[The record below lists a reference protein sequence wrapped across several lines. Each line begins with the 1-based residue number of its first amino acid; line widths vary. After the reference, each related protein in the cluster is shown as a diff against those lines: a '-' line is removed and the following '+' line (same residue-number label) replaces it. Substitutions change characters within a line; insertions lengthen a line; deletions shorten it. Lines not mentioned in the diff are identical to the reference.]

1 MHIFKR
7 LHLNL
12 SSIAYG
18 GLVVAMFLALAISC
32 NTSVGN
38 TEGDKNIDEAIE
50 MLEYVFEGTYNKR
63 IIRESM
69 DILFLKYGI
78 DPVKANYL
86 KIGNTLIEY
95 RKQSNGKFQEMD
107 LINDMI
113 LSANKSMDITFDKQL
128 VKSVKKFNEF

>member
-1 MHIFKR
+1 
-7 LHLNL
+7 
-12 SSIAYG
+12 
-18 GLVVAMFLALAISC
+18 
-32 NTSVGN
+32 
-38 TEGDKNIDEAIE
+38 
-50 MLEYVFEGTYNKR
+50 
-63 IIRESM
+63 M
-69 DILFLKYGI
+69 DILLLKYGI
-78 DPVKANYL
+78 EPVKANYL